1 MCVTQQLDVVSTV
14 SIIQQDSTVKDVKME
29 RGETQQNS
37 NAKVGNDSLA
47 SNLGYFLIIFFYRQN
62 RFFLKLHSFPCKRT
76 HNRRV
81 NIWR

>member
-62 RFFLKLHSFPCKRT
+62 RFFFKVAFISM
-76 HNRRV
+76 
-81 NIWR
+81 